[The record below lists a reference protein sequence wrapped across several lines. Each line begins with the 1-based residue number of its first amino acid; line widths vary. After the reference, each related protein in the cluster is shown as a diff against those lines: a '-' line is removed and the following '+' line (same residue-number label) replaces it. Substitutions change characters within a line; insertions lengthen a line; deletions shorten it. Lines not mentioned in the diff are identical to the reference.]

1 MNEPLRRPARR
12 RVALLGCLAILLQ
25 AILFGWHHHELAL
38 PSHGAP
44 PAAYAEGGTPLSP
57 ATAED
62 DCDICQALHHL
73 RAAPGEVALLPLPGG
88 GASPLASLKLPRR
101 GGAQSAPFRRARH
114 LGFETTA
121 STVIQPLQ
129 CGGSPFIRGARCFP
143 LSSGVGAVRP
153 R

>member
-38 PSHGAP
+38 ASQGTM
-44 PAAYAEGGTPLSP
+44 PAAHGEGSAPLSP

-73 RAAPGEVALLPLPGG
+73 RATPGEVASLPLPP
-88 GASPLASLKLPRR
+88 GAA
-101 GGAQSAPFRRARH
+101 SAPALADLVLQGRGSQRA
-114 LGFETTA
+114 F
-121 STVIQPLQ
+121 Q
-129 CGGSPFIRGARCFP
+129 ARAP
-143 LSSGVGAVRP
+143 P
-153 R
+153 RV

>member
-44 PAAYAEGGTPLSP
+44 PAVYAEGSTPLSP

-73 RAAPGEVALLPLPGG
+73 RAAPGEVALLPLLG
-88 GASPLASLKLPRR
+88 GATSPLGFAEIALQGRGFPSAFQPR
-101 GGAQSAPFRRARH
+101 APPRA
-114 LGFETTA
+114 
-121 STVIQPLQ
+121 
-129 CGGSPFIRGARCFP
+129 
-143 LSSGVGAVRP
+143 
-153 R
+153 

>member
-44 PAAYAEGGTPLSP
+44 PAVYAEGSTPLSP

-73 RAAPGEVALLPLPGG
+73 RTAPGEVAALPPPADAVGASALSELVLPGRDSDR
-88 GASPLASLKLPRR
+88 AFQAR
-101 GGAQSAPFRRARH
+101 APPQA
-114 LGFETTA
+114 
-121 STVIQPLQ
+121 
-129 CGGSPFIRGARCFP
+129 
-143 LSSGVGAVRP
+143 
-153 R
+153 

>member
-44 PAAYAEGGTPLSP
+44 PAAYAEGSIPLSP

-73 RAAPGEVALLPLPGG
+73 RAAPGEVALLPLPDG
-88 GASPLASLKLPRR
+88 GASPLVFPEIAPQGRGSERAFQARAPPR
-101 GGAQSAPFRRARH
+101 
-114 LGFETTA
+114 
-121 STVIQPLQ
+121 V
-129 CGGSPFIRGARCFP
+129 
-143 LSSGVGAVRP
+143 
-153 R
+153 